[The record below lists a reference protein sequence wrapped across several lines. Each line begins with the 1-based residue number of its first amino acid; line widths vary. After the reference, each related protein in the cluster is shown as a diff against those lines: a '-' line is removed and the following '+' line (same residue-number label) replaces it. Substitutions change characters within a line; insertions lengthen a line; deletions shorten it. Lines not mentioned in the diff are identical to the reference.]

1 MTLDE
6 FYALVGGSVDEVMSR
21 LQLERLVR
29 KYLGLFEQDDSY
41 QQLTAAIASRNWEDV
56 FRASHTLKGVAA
68 NLGLGDLYRASSDLC
83 ENCRGKEPDD
93 SVDEQ
98 FEAVKVAYDKAK
110 AAIDQLKAEE
120 A

>member
-6 FYALVGGSVDEVMSR
+6 FYSKVGGSLDEVMSR

-29 KYLGLFEQDDSY
+29 KYLGLFSQDDSY
-41 QQLTAAIASRNWEDV
+41 EQLCAAMESRNWEDV

-68 NLGLGDLYRASSDLC
+68 NLGLGDLFRASSDLC

-93 SVDEQ
+93 SADSQ
-98 FEAVKVAYDKAK
+98 FEAIKVAYDKSK
-110 AAIDQLKAEE
+110 AAIDQLIAEQE
-120 A
+120 